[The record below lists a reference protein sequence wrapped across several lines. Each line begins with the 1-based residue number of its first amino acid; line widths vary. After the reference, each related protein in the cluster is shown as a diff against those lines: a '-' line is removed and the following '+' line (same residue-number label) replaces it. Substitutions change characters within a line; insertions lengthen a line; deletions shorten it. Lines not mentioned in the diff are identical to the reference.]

1 MDPYEA
7 TRNVYGRVQ
16 TLEPENGS
24 KIMLH
29 LLLQEHGE
37 QEMLRLSMGSDA
49 LLQAMVNKAKME
61 LGLEGRMP
69 RPAPLYIPDHD
80 SYHGSSYAGA
90 GANGLSPSLHE
101 QLNLQVALQQQQQH
115 GHHEQQLSFLQ
126 EQLPLVHDHL
136 SLLSDA
142 MGQQQQQASFLH
154 PSDHYYSDTY
164 AFLNSSS
171 SSKDLLHSRSSSS
184 RASPIVEQSSSPS
197 DVGLALAWKPC
208 LYFARGYCKHG
219 SNCRFLHG
227 PMMRESSGSPASSNG
242 HRELRMVDDGLAPGS
257 LERLEMELQE
267 LLRGRRAPVS
277 IASLPQL
284 YYERFGK
291 TLQAEGYLTE
301 SQRHGKAGYSLTKLL
316 ARLKNTVTLIDR
328 PHGQHAVVLA
338 EDAHRF
344 TAYRTDHRGDHLSG
358 VNPSSRQIY
367 LTFPAESTFTEEDVT
382 SHFRAYGPVQDVR
395 IPYQQKRMF
404 GFVTFVYS
412 ETVIAILTEGNP
424 HYICGARVLVKPYRE
439 KGKHGDRKYTDRGD
453 YTRYVQGHSIDGKEY
468 DYHSG
473 PKLYEEDEAFTRR
486 MEEEQ
491 ALELERRCLAELQM
505 ADAKRHHA
513 EVEAS
518 MAVIA
523 AQNRSLVTTGFSSND
538 LALPG
543 EGLSQFHSS
552 KSFEYLLDVLDS
564 NEAVDENDAATT
576 EGFSGNQS
584 SGNTHNLP
592 ENPFTSPLSTRKQK
606 LSTLLSEKMNS
617 LSLQSAQVGATTTK
631 TPDPALTC
639 CVCCMEYAGNTIQ
652 LECSHIFCVQCIL
665 KVMQVGNEECPACGQ
680 AAIVSSKQQQ
690 QTPVTETRDALQWS
704 SWASPRQIW

>member
-7 TRNVYGRVQ
+7 TRNVYARVQ

-37 QEMLRLSMGSDA
+37 QEMLRMSMGSDA
-49 LLQAMVNKAKME
+49 LLEAMVNKAKMD
-61 LGLEGRMP
+61 LGIEGCLRP
-69 RPAPLYIPDHD
+69 HPAPLYIPE
-80 SYHGSSYAGA
+80 HGSNYV
-90 GANGLSPSLHE
+90 NELQSPSLHE
-101 QLNLQVALQQQQQH
+101 QLNLTALQQH
-115 GHHEQQLSFLQ
+115 GHEQQLFLHDH
-126 EQLPLVHDHL
+126 QLPLMRENL
-136 SLLSDA
+136 SLWSDA
-142 MGQQQQQASFLH
+142 MAQQQGLFAHSSANPL
-154 PSDHYYSDTY
+154 YSDTY
-164 AFLNSSS
+164 ASFLNSS
-171 SSKDLLHSRSSSS
+171 KELNLHPRSSSS
-184 RASPIVEQSSSPS
+184 RASPIMQDTSSLSSS
-197 DVGLALAWKPC
+197 DVGLGLAWKPC

-227 PMMRESSGSPASSNG
+227 GVAMQRESSGSSPASSNG
-242 HRELRMVDDGLAPGS
+242 HIRGVGELRVMQDDHDGLTPGS

-284 YYERFGK
+284 YYERFSK
-291 TLQAEGYLTE
+291 NLQAEGYLTE

-344 TAYRTDHRGDHLSG
+344 TAFHPADHHGDHVSG

-453 YTRYVQGHSIDGKEY
+453 HTRYVQNHSIDGKEY
-468 DYHSG
+468 DYQSL
-473 PKLYEEDEAFTRR
+473 PKLYEEDEAFSRQ
-486 MEEEQ
+486 MQEEQ
-491 ALELERRCLAELQM
+491 SLELEHRCLMELHMASAQQRRAE
-505 ADAKRHHA
+505 A
-513 EVEAS
+513 EAS
-518 MAVIA
+518 MAMVA
-523 AQNRSLVTTGFSSND
+523 AQSRSLVTAGFPANELS
-538 LALPG
+538 LPG
-543 EGLSQFHSS
+543 EGLSQFHSN

-564 NEAVDENDAATT
+564 NEPVVDEHDTAA
-576 EGFSGNQS
+576 EAFIGKQS
-584 SGNTHNLP
+584 SGNGQTLP
-592 ENPFTSPLSTRKQK
+592 DSTFINPLGTRK
-606 LSTLLSEKMNS
+606 LSTLSEKMNN
-617 LSLQSAQVGATTTK
+617 LSLQGGQVGATK
-631 TPDPALTC
+631 AAKAADLAQTC
-639 CVCCMEYAGNTIQ
+639 CVCREYVGDTVQ
-652 LECSHIFCVQCIL
+652 LECSHAFCVQCVL
-665 KVMQVGNEECPACGQ
+665 KVGNEECPACRGQ
-680 AAIVSSKQQQ
+680 AATLGRQQQ
-690 QTPVTETRDALQWS
+690 QGPVTQLRDALQWS
-704 SWASPRQIW
+704 WASPRQLW

>member
-24 KIMLH
+24 KVMLH

-227 PMMRESSGSPASSNG
+227 PTMRESSGSPASSNG

-523 AQNRSLVTTGFSSND
+523 AQNRSLVTAGFSSND
-538 LALPG
+538 LSLPG

-584 SGNTHNLP
+584 RFCSCLP
-592 ENPFTSPLSTRKQK
+592 VMR
-606 LSTLLSEKMNS
+606 
-617 LSLQSAQVGATTTK
+617 
-631 TPDPALTC
+631 
-639 CVCCMEYAGNTIQ
+639 
-652 LECSHIFCVQCIL
+652 LE
-665 KVMQVGNEECPACGQ
+665 
-680 AAIVSSKQQQ
+680 
-690 QTPVTETRDALQWS
+690 R
-704 SWASPRQIW
+704 

>member
-16 TLEPENGS
+16 TLEPDNGS

-61 LGLEGRMP
+61 LGLEGRVA

-227 PMMRESSGSPASSNG
+227 PTMRESSGSPASSNG

-439 KGKHGDRKYTDRGD
+439 KGKHGDR
-453 YTRYVQGHSIDGKEY
+453 
-468 DYHSG
+468 
-473 PKLYEEDEAFTRR
+473 
-486 MEEEQ
+486 
-491 ALELERRCLAELQM
+491 
-505 ADAKRHHA
+505 
-513 EVEAS
+513 
-518 MAVIA
+518 
-523 AQNRSLVTTGFSSND
+523 
-538 LALPG
+538 
-543 EGLSQFHSS
+543 
-552 KSFEYLLDVLDS
+552 
-564 NEAVDENDAATT
+564 
-576 EGFSGNQS
+576 
-584 SGNTHNLP
+584 
-592 ENPFTSPLSTRKQK
+592 
-606 LSTLLSEKMNS
+606 
-617 LSLQSAQVGATTTK
+617 
-631 TPDPALTC
+631 
-639 CVCCMEYAGNTIQ
+639 
-652 LECSHIFCVQCIL
+652 
-665 KVMQVGNEECPACGQ
+665 
-680 AAIVSSKQQQ
+680 
-690 QTPVTETRDALQWS
+690 
-704 SWASPRQIW
+704 

>member
-1 MDPYEA
+1 VNGDWTCRSGRRRLSIITAMDPYEA

-80 SYHGSSYAGA
+80 SYHGSNYAGA

-227 PMMRESSGSPASSNG
+227 PTMRESSGSPASSNG

-328 PHGQHAVVLA
+328 YVFSFVVQNQPF
-338 EDAHRF
+338 RMSI
-344 TAYRTDHRGDHLSG
+344 HLSTHKFCEWAVLGRWGQWG
-358 VNPSSRQIY
+358 V
-367 LTFPAESTFTEEDVT
+367 
-382 SHFRAYGPVQDVR
+382 G
-395 IPYQQKRMF
+395 
-404 GFVTFVYS
+404 
-412 ETVIAILTEGNP
+412 IL
-424 HYICGARVLVKPYRE
+424 C
-439 KGKHGDRKYTDRGD
+439 
-453 YTRYVQGHSIDGKEY
+453 
-468 DYHSG
+468 
-473 PKLYEEDEAFTRR
+473 
-486 MEEEQ
+486 
-491 ALELERRCLAELQM
+491 
-505 ADAKRHHA
+505 
-513 EVEAS
+513 
-518 MAVIA
+518 
-523 AQNRSLVTTGFSSND
+523 
-538 LALPG
+538 
-543 EGLSQFHSS
+543 
-552 KSFEYLLDVLDS
+552 SFEDS
-564 NEAVDENDAATT
+564 RA
-576 EGFSGNQS
+576 
-584 SGNTHNLP
+584 
-592 ENPFTSPLSTRKQK
+592 
-606 LSTLLSEKMNS
+606 
-617 LSLQSAQVGATTTK
+617 
-631 TPDPALTC
+631 
-639 CVCCMEYAGNTIQ
+639 
-652 LECSHIFCVQCIL
+652 
-665 KVMQVGNEECPACGQ
+665 
-680 AAIVSSKQQQ
+680 
-690 QTPVTETRDALQWS
+690 S
-704 SWASPRQIW
+704 SWGGRVG